1 MQHAVALELKLE
13 NSPSVVAH
21 EGQLWGQD
29 IQKKSHFIFRT
40 LRNRSLPSYDSARNN
55 LALYGRA
62 SIHHDLLD
70 T

>member
-29 IQKKSHFIFRT
+29 IQ
-40 LRNRSLPSYDSARNN
+40 RSLISFLGPLEIGLS
-55 LALYGRA
+55 
-62 SIHHDLLD
+62 LLCSKL
-70 T
+70 